1 MKREQLIASFEKKK
15 RFFSHIEGHQKKP
28 LYQPK
33 TLDVPEGLY
42 EKCSACKNTF
52 RQRDVIKN
60 QLVCP
65 HCHNHFRARAIDRLS
80 MTVDAHTF
88 VEKGFG
94 YITLNPLFQEGYDQK
109 VQNYKKQTNLDE
121 AYIYGYAEIHS
132 QPCVIGVMDS
142 YFMMGS
148 MGSVVGEKVTK
159 SIEYALYKKLP
170 LIIFTA
176 SGGARMQEGI
186 YSLMQMAKTSSAL
199 RKMDR
204 QGLLFISVL
213 THPTTGGVTA
223 SFAMLGDIILAEP
236 KALVGFA
243 GPRVIEQT
251 IRQSLPEGFQTAEFI
266 LEKGMIDKVVH
277 RHEMKKTLYRLLK
290 MHRRREN

>member
-1 MKREQLIASFEKKK
+1 MKREQLKASFAKKK
-15 RFFSHIEGHQKKP
+15 KFLASIEGNQKKP

-33 TLDVPEGLY
+33 APDVPKGLY
-42 EKCSACKNTF
+42 EKCSACNNTF
-52 RQRDVIKN
+52 PQTDVIRN

-65 HCHNHFRARAIDRLS
+65 HCHNHFRARAIDRIG
-80 MTVDAHTF
+80 MTVDAQTF

-109 VQNYKKQTNLDE
+109 VQQYKQTTNLDE
-121 AYIYGYAEIHS
+121 AYVYGYAEIHGEA
-132 QPCVIGVMDS
+132 CVIGVMDS

-199 RKMDR
+199 KKMDR
-204 QGLLFISVL
+204 QGLLYISVL

-236 KALVGFA
+236 KALIGFA

-251 IRQSLPEGFQTAEFI
+251 IRQSLPEGFQTAEFL
-266 LEKGMIDKVVH
+266 LEKGMVDKVVH
-277 RHEMKKTLYRLLK
+277 RHEMKKTLYTILK
-290 MHRRREN
+290 MHSRREL